1 MSSFQAREL
10 WTEISE
16 VEERAWGKKVLSVWC
31 FWNFHSTLVEHA
43 VLLSSGRACVK
54 REREFRNQFYKTRIE
69 IDSSSSQ
76 DGPENREDFRWKAR
90 TFFWDV

>member
-16 VEERAWGKKVLSVWC
+16 VEERARGKKVLSAWC
-31 FWNFHSTLVEHA
+31 FWNFLSTLVEHA
-43 VLLSSGRACVK
+43 VLLSPGRACVK

-69 IDSSSSQ
+69 IDSASSQ
-76 DGPENREDFRWKAR
+76 DGPENREDFRWEAR